1 MVAGVAGILL
11 TAPFS
16 LQQAVLPR
24 PLVGLVLTVVGAVL
38 AVRCCDWSWN
48 PSRRATW
55 TATLMCV
62 VFACVTAVEGI
73 GLMIGMATTS
83 DTELLCHE
91 DVPAIVIV
99 SGQEVVH
106 GANPYTTFNI
116 LQAERSLGC
125 TSYNYT
131 PLRTGP
137 FAARTVLPS
146 QDELDA
152 VASAAAANHV
162 AGGILLGFS
171 YPAGSALAGLAG
183 AHGVIILDALALLVA
198 GAMVVR
204 TSRRGTRRW
213 FGLALCA
220 QTGALVFI
228 EHAHPDGIAAGL
240 LIVACCS
247 RRPLLGGLALGLACA
262 TKQTAW
268 FIALPLLALAWREGP
283 TYSLRYAGAT
293 IAGFVAVNL
302 PFLVGNPAAWVRGV
316 LAPQTNPEFLFGYG
330 PVAFFESGLGKLN
343 LVLAVLTAAMLV
355 AVIAGTILAWRGR
368 DGWALS
374 GVTVASLGLWDGP
387 RSLPMYIALM
397 GLVAVSMCARS
408 AQASPW
414 RSQEPHLSRSI
425 RDWHQGLSPTPAP
438 AIPR

>member
-1 MVAGVAGILL
+1 
-11 TAPFS
+11 
-16 LQQAVLPR
+16 
-24 PLVGLVLTVVGAVL
+24 LVGLVLTVVGAVL

-91 DVPAIVIV
+91 DVPAMVIV
-99 SGQEVVH
+99 AGQEVVH

-125 TSYNYT
+125 SSYNYT

-152 VASAAAANHV
+152 VARAAVADHV

-183 AHGVIILDALALLVA
+183 AHGVIILDALALLVG
-198 GAMVVR
+198 GAIVVR
-204 TSRRGTRRW
+204 TSRRGIRRW

-228 EHAHPDGIAAGL
+228 EHATPMEFAAGL

-262 TKQTAW
+262 TKQTEW
-268 FIALPLLALAWREGP
+268 IIALPLLALAWREGP

-293 IAGFVAVNL
+293 IAGF
-302 PFLVGNPAAWVRGV
+302 
-316 LAPQTNPEFLFGYG
+316 PEVFRC
-330 PVAFFESGLGKLN
+330 
-343 LVLAVLTAAMLV
+343 T
-355 AVIAGTILAWRGR
+355 
-368 DGWALS
+368 
-374 GVTVASLGLWDGP
+374 SL
-387 RSLPMYIALM
+387 
-397 GLVAVSMCARS
+397 
-408 AQASPW
+408 
-414 RSQEPHLSRSI
+414 
-425 RDWHQGLSPTPAP
+425 
-438 AIPR
+438 